1 MCVVFVRRRIDC
13 NCIGYRYSIE
23 LLLLRW
29 KCECVCVC
37 VCVRARCCKP
47 KTRTTFYLTEFIIF
61 FYEHESN
68 VIKYGDHFCWC
79 AFSRCHPSNACSSLE
94 KNDCFISLNW
104 MISFRF
110 YSFIYFSG
118 FRCHHK
124 KLFLFPLFVGYV
136 LWWQP
141 LFLPRSI

>member
-29 KCECVCVC
+29 KCECVC

-68 VIKYGDHFCWC
+68 VIKYGDHFRWC
-79 AFSRCHPSNACSSLE
+79 AFFALPSIQCVFFVW